1 MVGSTRHSYLSLLV
15 FVLGLGLVFFTAV
28 VRAEE
33 DDKIVQR
40 GGSGIA
46 LLDLGDLNTAL
57 EDEGYKGFNET
68 IYLSGGG
75 AYREFSNGF
84 RLGGLGY
91 RGSKKTS
98 FQDGN
103 GKFTLSF
110 GGLLLEGKVDIT
122 SRVALLAGGLAGM
135 GSVDMSINESIPET
149 FESALN
155 NAPVTHELSK
165 RFYGVQ
171 PSLVMEVSL
180 FSWLSVRASA
190 SYLWGPANKW
200 NMAGK
205 KFGGPLDSV
214 NAPIFGLSFHL
225 AGSSSAGK
233 EESSA

>member
-1 MVGSTRHSYLSLLV
+1 MISSVRRSYIAFLVFALGLSLV
-15 FVLGLGLVFFTAV
+15 FASAG
-28 VRAEE
+28 VRAAE

-46 LLDLGDLNTAL
+46 LLDLEGLNNAL
-57 EDEGYKGFNET
+57 ENEGYKGFEET
-68 IYLSGGG
+68 LYLSGGG
-75 AYREFSNGF
+75 AYREFSNSF

-91 RGSKKTS
+91 RGSTKTS

-103 GKFTLSF
+103 GQFTLSY
-110 GGLLLEGKVDIT
+110 GGLLLEGKVNIT
-122 SRVALLAGGLAGM
+122 KRVALLAGGLAGI
-135 GSVDMSINESIPET
+135 GSVDLRINESIPES

-155 NAPVTHELSK
+155 NVPVTHKLSK
-165 RFYGVQ
+165 QFYGVQ
-171 PSLVMEVSL
+171 PTLVMEVSL
-180 FSWLSVRASA
+180 FPWLSARASA

-225 AGSSSAGK
+225 AGASSAGQA
-233 EESSA
+233 ESSA

>member
-1 MVGSTRHSYLSLLV
+1 MIGSTRHAYLYLLV
-15 FVLGLGLVFFTAV
+15 FVLGLSLVFFTAV

-91 RGSKKTS
+91 RGSTKTS

-103 GKFTLSF
+103 GQFTLSY
-110 GGLLLEGKVDIT
+110 GGLLLEGKVNIT
-122 SRVALLAGGLAGM
+122 KRVALLAGGLAGM
-135 GSVDMSINESIPET
+135 GSVDMKINESIPGS
-149 FESALN
+149 FEAALN
-155 NAPVTHELSK
+155 DTPVTHQLSK
-165 RFYGVQ
+165 SFYGVQ
-171 PSLVMEVSL
+171 PALVMEVSL
-180 FSWLSVRASA
+180 FSWFSVRASA

-214 NAPIFGLSFHL
+214 NAPVFGLSFHL
-225 AGSSSAGK
+225 AGTGNDSK
-233 EESSA
+233 DESSA

>member
-1 MVGSTRHSYLSLLV
+1 MIGFAHCSYLTLLV
-15 FVLGLGLVFFTAV
+15 FLLGLSLVFAQAG
-28 VRAEE
+28 VRAAE

-57 EDEGYKGFNET
+57 EDEGYKGFDET

-91 RGSKKTS
+91 RGSTKTS

-103 GKFTLSF
+103 GQFALSY
-110 GGLLLEGKVDIT
+110 GGLLLEGKVNIT
-122 SRVALLAGGLAGM
+122 NRVDLLAGGLAGM
-135 GSVDMSINESIPET
+135 GSVDLKINESIPES
-149 FESALN
+149 FDAALN
-155 NAPVTHELSK
+155 DTPVTHKLSK
-165 RFYGVQ
+165 RFYGIQ
-171 PSLVMEVSL
+171 PALVLEVSL

-190 SYLWGPANKW
+190 NYLWGPANEW

-225 AGSSSAGK
+225 AGSSSAG
-233 EESSA
+233 ENESSA